1 MTQTLNSK
9 FRSLVKPGGALL
21 MPGVG
26 NALMA
31 RIVESTGHEA
41 MLVSGAGVSNSFLGM
56 PDLGMLTLTE
66 MALHVNAIREVTTIP
81 MLVDADTGFG
91 NAVSVGHTIRV
102 LERAGA
108 NAIMLED
115 QTFPKKCGHF
125 NGHQVVPQ
133 EEMVQKIRAAT
144 DARTDPELMILA
156 RTDARSAHGLQ
167 AALDRAAAYKEAGAD
182 FLFVEA
188 PLSVEE
194 MAAVPREVP
203 GLHVCNMVVGGGKT
217 PLLAREELGRLG
229 FAVIIYANVA
239 LQASMLAMQNTLAHL
254 REHGSV
260 AGLEAHL
267 IPFADRQTLVAG
279 PAFDALAKKY
289 QS

>member
-1 MTQTLNSK
+1 MKQTLNRR

-21 MPGVG
+21 LPGVG
-26 NALMA
+26 NALTA

-41 MLVSGAGVSNSFLGM
+41 MIVSGAAVSNSFLGM

-66 MALHVNAIREVTTIP
+66 LASHVNAIREVTTIP
-81 MLVDADTGFG
+81 MLVDGDTGFG

-125 NGHQVVPQ
+125 NGHQIVSQ

-144 DARTDPELMILA
+144 DARTDDDMMILA

-167 AALDRAAAYKEAGAD
+167 AALDRAAAYQDAGAD

-188 PLSVEE
+188 PLSLDE
-194 MAAVPREVP
+194 MAAIPRQVP

-217 PLLAREELGRLG
+217 PLLDRAELGRLG
-229 FAVIIYANVA
+229 FAVVIYANVA
-239 LQASMLAMQNTLAHL
+239 LQASMLAMQNALRHL
-254 REHGSV
+254 RERGSV
-260 AGLEAHL
+260 AGLESSL
-267 IPFADRQTLVAG
+267 IPFADRQALVAG

-289 QS
+289 ES